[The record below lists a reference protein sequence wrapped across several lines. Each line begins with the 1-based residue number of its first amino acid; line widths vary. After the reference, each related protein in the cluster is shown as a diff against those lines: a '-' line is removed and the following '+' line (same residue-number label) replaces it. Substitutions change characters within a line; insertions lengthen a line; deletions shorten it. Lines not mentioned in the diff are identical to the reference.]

1 MSINFDFLSDSNIF
15 GKKVPDNFQI
25 RAIKKQDNTVVAAGA
40 GSGKTEVLALRY
52 IYLLLTNE
60 DLHVENILALT
71 FTDKAASEIYERIYK
86 RLVDFAEKLD
96 ENKYPTEKKLAK
108 RALVEFGNAKIQ
120 TLDSYSCDIV
130 RLAANRYGLSPD
142 FTICGS
148 SALTNVS
155 SSALPFVIMHKDEP
169 CFKIFSKAGE
179 IESFASSYFDNA
191 IQSTTS
197 LAT

>member
-1 MSINFDFLSDSNIF
+1 M
-15 GKKVPDNFQI
+15 
-25 RAIKKQDNTVVAAGA
+25 
-40 GSGKTEVLALRY
+40 
-52 IYLLLTNE
+52 
-60 DLHVENILALT
+60 
-71 FTDKAASEIYERIYK
+71 
-86 RLVDFAEKLD
+86 VDFSEKLD
-96 ENKYPTEKKLAK
+96 ENKYPVEKKLAK

-142 FTICGS
+142 FTISGS

-169 CFKIFSKAGE
+169 CFKLFSKAGE
-179 IESFASSYFDNA
+179 IESFAASYFDNA

-197 LAT
+197 LATKPGKFSSDLKKQLS